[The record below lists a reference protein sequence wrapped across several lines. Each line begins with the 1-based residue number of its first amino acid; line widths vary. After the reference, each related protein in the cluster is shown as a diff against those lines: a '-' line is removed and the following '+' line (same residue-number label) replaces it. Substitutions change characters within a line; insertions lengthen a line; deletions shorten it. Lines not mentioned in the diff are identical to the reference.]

1 MKTEWIQIRISPE
14 LKERLRVA
22 AQSRGVSL
30 SKFIIDC
37 VEEVLK

>member
-1 MKTEWIQIRISPE
+1 MKSEWIQIRVSPE
-14 LKERLRVA
+14 LKERLRVV